1 MPRMMDTTKKNE
13 TQLQPQPQPHP
24 RFLKSYIEDNN
35 VFEAFNFCQFFLF
48 ERISLLIKD
57 N

>member
-1 MPRMMDTTKKNE
+1 MDTTKKENE
-13 TQLQPQPQPHP
+13 TQLQPQLQPHP
-24 RFLKSYIEDNN
+24 RFLKSYIEDN